1 MEERI
6 EKTDSTV
13 NDKTSW
19 KKLKES
25 RLFVGLITGLAAI
38 AGAGI
43 MYVATVWVGEKEVRS
58 RTSPNSLTAF
68 GHRH

>member
-6 EKTDSTV
+6 EKTDSIV

-19 KKLKES
+19 EKLKES
-25 RLFVGLITGLAAI
+25 RLFAGLITGLAAI

-43 MYVATVWVGEKEVRS
+43 MYIATAAG
-58 RTSPNSLTAF
+58 RTQTRRLTDIF
-68 GHRH
+68 